1 MGQWFLICVSEII
14 GICYYC
20 RMDLKKSDP
29 VIVCHDDGKI
39 TRQFHAQ
46 CGLKAMMRNV

>member
-1 MGQWFLICVSEII
+1 MCHWFLMCVGQII

-20 RMDLKKSDP
+20 RIDLMKSDP
-29 VIVCHDDGKI
+29 VIVCHDHGKI

-46 CGLKAMMRNV
+46 CGLKAMRGNF